1 MYPTS
6 EMVSSMQLTPRGKF
20 LLLVGVFLMPVV
32 AAYLAYAGW
41 RPAGHSNYGD
51 LLKVTPLQ
59 QTAGS
64 TPDGRSY
71 DLEALHGKWVM
82 VHVGP
87 THCDAA
93 CAWQLYLMRQ
103 TRIAQGKEQD
113 RIERL
118 WVVTDS
124 GTPDVLLFLV
134 LFVLYVWR
142 PSVAAFETQ
151 FPAGQHREDHIYLV
165 DPLGNLMLRF
175 PAQADFERMMK
186 DLKLLLKASQIGCS
200 APMTTYRKII

>member
-1 MYPTS
+1 
-6 EMVSSMQLTPRGKF
+6 MQLSARSK
-20 LLLVGVFLMPVV
+20 LLALIGVFLAPVI

-41 RPAGHSNYGD
+41 RPSGHTNYGD

-64 TPDGRSY
+64 TVDGRPFN
-71 DLEALHGKWVM
+71 LHALRGKWVM

-87 THCDAA
+87 ANCDTA
-93 CAWQLYLMRQ
+93 CVWQLYLIRQ

-118 WVVTDS
+118 WVMTDN
-124 GTPDVLLFLV
+124 GTPDANLLHEHPGLH
-134 LFVLYVWR
+134 VWR
-142 PSVAAFETQ
+142 PTDANFVAQ
-151 FPAGQHREDHIYLV
+151 FPALQNRADHIYLV

-175 PAQADFERMMK
+175 PAQVDFKRMMK
-186 DLKLLLKASQIGCS
+186 DLKLLLKASQIG
-200 APMTTYRKII
+200 

>member
-1 MYPTS
+1 
-6 EMVSSMQLTPRGKF
+6 MVSSMQMTPRGKF
-20 LLLVGVFLMPVV
+20 LMLVGVFLITEV

-41 RPAGHSNYGD
+41 CLVGFSNYGD

-64 TPDGRSY
+64 TPDGRPY
-71 DLEALHGKWVM
+71 DLEVLHGKWVM
-82 VHVGP
+82 VHVCSA
-87 THCDAA
+87 HCDAA

-124 GTPDVLLFLV
+124 GTPDAKLLQEHPDLH
-134 LFVLYVWR
+134 VWR
-142 PSVAAFETQ
+142 PANAAFVAQ
-151 FPAGQHREDHIYLV
+151 FPAAQNRADHIYLI
-165 DPLGNLMLRF
+165 DPLGNLMQQN
-175 PAQADFERMMK
+175 PTQTENDHKKK
-186 DLKLLLKASQIGCS
+186 DLKLLLKASQIG
-200 APMTTYRKII
+200 

>member
-1 MYPTS
+1 MSPTS
-6 EMVSSMQLTPRGKF
+6 GMVSSMQLSSRSKF
-20 LLLVGVFLMPVV
+20 LFLMGVFLMPVV

-59 QTAGS
+59 QTAGN
-64 TPDGRSY
+64 TLDGQPY
-71 DLEALHGKWVM
+71 NLDALRGKWVM

-87 THCDAA
+87 ARCDAA
-93 CAWQLYLMRQ
+93 CARQLYLMRQ

-118 WVVTDS
+118 WVMTDS
-124 GTPDVLLFLV
+124 GTPDTQLLQAHPGLH
-134 LFVLYVWR
+134 VWR
-142 PSVAAFETQ
+142 PADAGFVTQ
-151 FPAGQHREDHIYLV
+151 FPAAQDRAAHIYLV

-175 PAQADFERMMK
+175 PAQVDPKGMMK
-186 DLKLLLKASQIGCS
+186 DLRLLLKASQIG
-200 APMTTYRKII
+200 

>member
-1 MYPTS
+1 MQW
-6 EMVSSMQLTPRGKF
+6 SSRGKF
-20 LLLVGVFLMPVV
+20 LFVVGVFLLPVV

-51 LLKVTPLQ
+51 LLKVTLLQ

-64 TPDGRSY
+64 TADGRPFN
-71 DLEALHGKWVM
+71 LEALRGKWVM

-87 THCDAA
+87 SRCDAA

-118 WVVTDS
+118 WVMTDS
-124 GTPDVLLFLV
+124 GMPDARLMQAHPGLH
-134 LFVLYVWR
+134 VWR
-142 PSVAAFETQ
+142 PADAAFVAQ
-151 FPAGQHREDHIYLV
+151 FPAAKERTEHIYLV

-175 PAQADFERMMK
+175 PVQVDPKRMMK
-186 DLKLLLKASQIGCS
+186 DLKLLLKASQIG
-200 APMTTYRKII
+200 